1 MIAKIIRFLTIDIW
15 RIPLKNLP
23 RSRSLLIRQ
32 LRVVILAVRGF
43 DENKCLLRASALTFY
58 SLLAIVPIVAM
69 AFGITRGFG
78 IENIL
83 ESQIIVRFQGQEVV
97 ATRIIEFAHSL
108 LERTKGGIVA
118 GAGIILLIGTVIG
131 VLNNIES
138 SFNDIWGIR
147 KSRSFS
153 RRFSNYLAIM
163 LVAPLFLI
171 MPGSIT
177 MAIIS
182 QFNLLA
188 EKIQL
193 LGAIGPF
200 LFTVLKI
207 VPYVAIW
214 FLFSLIYIFMPNT
227 KVNLKSGILGGI
239 VAGTIYQLMQFGYI
253 KAQILLSRYGTIYGS
268 FAALP
273 LLLIWLQIGW
283 LIVLFGAEV
292 SFAYQN
298 VETYEF
304 EHDCLNVSHSFKKL
318 VSLKITHLLVKNF
331 SDGANPMTSAQI
343 SHELEAP
350 IRLVNE
356 VLYELVESGIL
367 CEIRQDDDKTVVYQ
381 PAKDLE
387 KLTVKYVI
395 AALENRGSD
404 NIPVVKSK
412 ELDKISEYLEEF
424 GKALEKSPA
433 NELLK
438 DI

>member
-1 MIAKIIRFLTIDIW
+1 MISKFIRFITIDIW
-15 RIPLKNLP
+15 RIPLKKLP

-32 LRVVILAVRGF
+32 LRIVILAMRGF

-58 SLLAIVPIVAM
+58 SLLAVVPIVAM

-83 ESQIIVRFQGQEVV
+83 ESQIIARFQGQEAV

-118 GAGIILLIGTVIG
+118 GAGVILLIGTVIG
-131 VLNNIES
+131 VLNNIEG

-153 RRFSNYLAIM
+153 RRFSNYLAII

-177 MAIIS
+177 IAIIS

-188 EKIQL
+188 TKIEL
-193 LGAIGPF
+193 LGAVGPF
-200 LFTVLKI
+200 LFAVLRI
-207 VPYVAIW
+207 VPYLAIW
-214 FLFSLIYIFMPNT
+214 FLFSLIYIFLPNT
-227 KVNLKSGILGGI
+227 KVNFKSGLLGGI

-253 KAQILLSRYGTIYGS
+253 KAQILLSRYGAIYGS

-304 EHDCLNVSHSFKKL
+304 EHDCLNASHSFKRL
-318 VSLKITHLLVKNF
+318 VSLRITHLLVKNF
-331 SDGANPMTSAQI
+331 SDGASPMTSAQI
-343 SHELEAP
+343 SHKLEAP

-387 KLTVKYVI
+387 TLTVRYVI
-395 AALENRGSD
+395 DALENRGSD
-404 NIPVVKSK
+404 NIPVIKSE
-412 ELDKISEYLEEF
+412 ELDKISGCLEEF
-424 GKALEKSPA
+424 GKTIEKSSA
-433 NELLK
+433 NVLLR